1 MLPRVDAYVLRCSF
15 IARALVRAFSLN
27 IVAIKKEEV
36 DQMNKDVLAQK
47 EAKVNALAEK
57 MEAASSI
64 VLVEYRG
71 LTVAEATELRR
82 NLRAEDVDFE
92 VCKNAVSRRAAEK
105 LGYDDFSKVLVGPN
119 ALAFGK
125 DPVAPSRVLAKFA
138 KDHEKLVLKTGIV
151 DGKMVDEDVIKQLSA
166 LPNKEGM
173 LARFASTLNAPVI
186 KFAMTV
192 KALAEA
198 KENGT
203 VKEAAAE
210 DAPATPAEEAPA
222 EAAAE

>member
-1 MLPRVDAYVLRCSF
+1 
-15 IARALVRAFSLN
+15 
-27 IVAIKKEEV
+27 
-36 DQMNKDVLAQK
+36 MNQEILAQK
-47 EAKVNALAEK
+47 EALVAELADK
-57 MEAASSI
+57 MQAASS
-64 VLVEYRG
+64 VVMVEYRG

-82 NLRAEDVDFE
+82 NLRAEDVEFK
-92 VCKNAVSRRAAEK
+92 VYKNGISRRAANK
-105 LGYDDFSKVLVGPN
+105 LGYDEFSKGLVGPN

-125 DPVAPSRVLAKFA
+125 DPVAPARVLAKFA
-138 KDHEKLVLKTGIV
+138 KDHEALVLKTGIV
-151 DGKMVDEDVIKQLSA
+151 DGEVVGEDVIQKLAA

-203 VKEAAAE
+203 VKEA
-210 DAPATPAEEAPA
+210 DEAPA
-222 EAAAE
+222 EAAEQPAVEEAAAE